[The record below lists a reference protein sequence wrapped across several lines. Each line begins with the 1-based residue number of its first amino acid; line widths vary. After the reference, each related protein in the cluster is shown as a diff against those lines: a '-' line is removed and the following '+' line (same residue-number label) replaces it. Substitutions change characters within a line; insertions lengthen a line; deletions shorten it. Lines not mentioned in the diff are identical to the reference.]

1 MSLEEEITETLLK
14 LERQIQTATTLGQ
27 REAARVRLNQTQTL
41 VGKDPKGRAA
51 VDTLRQRLETL
62 DETEF
67 EAKRAALA
75 TGKYGVADF
84 AADLRALPPHAWD
97 HFSVRLFDVYR
108 VPTRETPKD
117 KLMVDYVQTGVQTI
131 FEIVPELGPSD
142 VLYDIGS
149 GLGLVVLLLEF
160 LTPARIKGVEIE
172 PAYHRV
178 LEERIRRFGRVRAT
192 SILGAAEA
200 HDYSDATAIYMYYP
214 MRGERMNRLMQKIEA
229 DTRGRPL
236 RVYSTGHAS
245 DALAELPWLEARGIS
260 PSKMAGFQRK

>member
-1 MSLEEEITETLLK
+1 MDPSGEQVAYGRRLAEGEEV
-14 LERQIQTATTLGQ
+14 
-27 REAARVRLNQTQTL
+27 RVE
-41 VGKDPKGRAA
+41 
-51 VDTLRQRLETL
+51 LRQGDL
-62 DETEF
+62 
-67 EAKRAALA
+67 
-75 TGKYGVADF
+75 
-84 AADLRALPPHAWD
+84 ADLA
-97 HFSVRLFDVYR
+97 
-108 VPTRETPKD
+108 
-117 KLMVDYVQTGVQTI
+117 
-131 FEIVPELGPSD
+131 
-142 VLYDIGS
+142 
-149 GLGLVVLLLEF
+149 F